1 MNFKIQVVYESG
13 PDSRFKKLAPRLEVG
28 KLVFISGFFDLDDN
42 QLPFIEAKEID
53 LLDDSTNNL
62 SQNQSSTS
70 FKSPFSRTHKFR
82 NSKNVIQ
89 LPVKKVKTSNS
100 KAVEIIDDK
109 IDEEMQNNDATKS
122 EEELITAYT
131 STSERNNQLTSEKS
145 KKNNNKR
152 KKELADLS
160 IQRLEKAAK
169 NTKVKTRSQK
179 QQEKELDQEG
189 GVIFTEA
196 EEST

>member
-13 PDSRFKKLAPRLEVG
+13 PDSRFKKLASRLEVG

-62 SQNQSSTS
+62 SQNQSNTS

-82 NSKNVIQ
+82 NSKSVVQ
-89 LPVKKVKTSNS
+89 SPVKKVKTSNS
-100 KAVEIIDDK
+100 KAVKIIDDK

-122 EEELITAYT
+122 EEELVITST
-131 STSERNNQLTSEKS
+131 STSETNNQLTSEKS

-160 IQRLEKAAK
+160 IQRLQKAAK

-179 QQEKELDQEG
+179 QQEKELDQES